1 MSSPAA
7 IGIVAARGGPDRDA
21 ALQWRP
27 VRRAE
32 SVLTDPAESPAAPP
46 AESPHLRRQRVRWLA
61 SLASAARGRQRLAAT
76 AISLSGALLI
86 VQAGAIAWLL
96 QALLVEHRALQQAL
110 PAFAVLALVLA
121 VRALLGACAQRAAG
135 EVADA
140 AKFELRRR
148 VYRHLLQRGPLWLRG
163 QRNGEL
169 GELLLAH
176 GDALDGYYAG
186 YQPARLE
193 VSVVPLLILLAVGW
207 SDWVVGLLLLFTAPL
222 VPIFM
227 MLVGWGAEAAGRRQ
241 LRELARMGGHFADR
255 LKGLGLLRLYGRGE
269 DELRGIAAAA
279 EGVRERTLKVLRIA
293 FLSSTVLEFFASV
306 SVAMVAMYL
315 GLSYLGMIALHAAV
329 PTLGVGVFCL
339 LLAPEFYAPLRRLA
353 AHYHDRA
360 NALAAAAEVER
371 LLGELPDAPVA
382 LAPSVSSPTVAA
394 PALASVAPPL
404 SVPPAPAMP
413 AAPDESAVPSPAAP
427 PTSAVPETLAVP
439 EKPSVPAVPMALATP
454 AAPAQPLLHAER
466 LTLRPQGAR
475 CDALQDLSFSLQPGQ
490 RLALVGPSGS
500 GKSTLLEALAGWLP
514 PRAGSLQLR
523 RGLRVGYAGQRPYL
537 FHGSIA
543 DNLRL
548 AAPQASAAQ
557 LQSAAEAAQVM
568 RFAARLPLGLETVIG
583 ERGFGLSGGEA
594 RRIGLARLLLRD
606 PELWLLD
613 EPTAFLDPDT
623 EAELLRTLATFS
635 QGRSMIVATHSEAAM
650 RWADSVLRL
659 PARVAVGDAIG
670 AAP

>member
-1 MSSPAA
+1 MRVPAA
-7 IGIVAARGGPDRDA
+7 IGTVTARGDPGREAD
-21 ALQWRP
+21 LQWRP
-27 VRRAE
+27 VCRAE
-32 SVLTDPAESPAAPP
+32 SVLTDPAESSAAPP
-46 AESPHLRRQRVRWLA
+46 AESPHLRQQRVRWLA
-61 SLASAARGRQRLAAT
+61 SLAAAARGRQRLAAA

-96 QALLVEHRALQQAL
+96 QALLVERRALPQAL

-135 EVADA
+135 DVADA

-148 VYRHLLQRGPLWLRG
+148 VYRRLLQRGPLWLRG

-207 SDWVVGLLLLFTAPL
+207 SDWVVGLLLLCTAPL

-315 GLSYLGMIALHAAV
+315 GLSYLGMIALHAAL

-371 LLGELPDAPVA
+371 LLGELPDAAASLV
-382 LAPSVSSPTVAA
+382 PSVSSPLSALPA
-394 PALASVAPPL
+394 PAL
-404 SVPPAPAMP
+404 P
-413 AAPDESAVPSPAAP
+413 AALDGSAVPSPAAP
-427 PTSAVPETLAVP
+427 ATSVLPVMLAVPET
-439 EKPSVPAVPMALATP
+439 PSVLAVPMALATP
-454 AAPAQPLLHAER
+454 AAPVQPLLHAER

-475 CDALQDLSFSLQPGQ
+475 CDALHELSFTLQPGQ

-514 PRAGSLQLR
+514 PRAGSLHLR
-523 RGLRVGYAGQRPYL
+523 PGLRVGYAGQRPYL

-557 LQSAAEAAQVM
+557 LHAAADAAQVM
-568 RFAARLPLGLETVIG
+568 RFAARLPRGLDTVIG

-606 PELWLLD
+606 PQLLLLD

-635 QGRSMIVATHSEAAM
+635 HGRSVIVATHSEAAM

-659 PARVAVGDAIG
+659 PARG
-670 AAP
+670 AADDATGAAS

>member
-1 MSSPAA
+1 
-7 IGIVAARGGPDRDA
+7 
-21 ALQWRP
+21 
-27 VRRAE
+27 
-32 SVLTDPAESPAAPP
+32 
-46 AESPHLRRQRVRWLA
+46 
-61 SLASAARGRQRLAAT
+61 
-76 AISLSGALLI
+76 
-86 VQAGAIAWLL
+86 GAIAWLV
-96 QALLVEHRALQQAL
+96 QALLVERRDLAQAL
-110 PAFAVLALVLA
+110 PAFGLLALMLVL
-121 VRALLGACAQRAAG
+121 RAGLGAAAQRAAG
-135 EVADA
+135 DVADA
-140 AKFELRRR
+140 AKLALRRR
-148 VYRHLLQRGPLWLRG
+148 VYRQLLQRGPLWLRG

-186 YQPARLE
+186 YLPARWE
-193 VSVVPLLILLAVGW
+193 VSVVPLLIVLAVAW
-207 SDWVVGLLLLFTAPL
+207 SDWVVGLILLFTAPL

-306 SVAMVAMYL
+306 SVAIVALYL
-315 GLSYLGMIALHAAV
+315 GLSYLGMIALHASV
-329 PTLGVGVFCL
+329 PTLGTGVFCL

-371 LLGELPDAPVA
+371 LLEGLPQDADAPVA
-382 LAPSVSSPTVAA
+382 RDAGVAVPNDVAA
-394 PALASVAPPL
+394 VTPVETDAT
-404 SVPPAPAMP
+404 
-413 AAPDESAVPSPAAP
+413 AA
-427 PTSAVPETLAVP
+427 TF
-439 EKPSVPAVPMALATP
+439 SVPAAG
-454 AAPAQPLLHAER
+454 AARTEPLLRARALH
-466 LTLRPQGAR
+466 LRPLGAR
-475 CDALQDLSFSLQPGQ
+475 CDAVQGLDVDLHAGQ

-514 PRAGSLQLR
+514 PRAGALQVR
-523 RGLRVGYAGQRPYL
+523 AGLRIGYAGQRPYL

-548 AAPQASAAQ
+548 ADPQASDAQ
-557 LQSAAEAAQVM
+557 VRAAAEAAQVL
-568 RFAARLPLGLETVIG
+568 RFAARLPQGLDTPIG

-606 PELWLLD
+606 PELLLLD
-613 EPTAFLDPDT
+613 EPTAFLDADT
-623 EAELLRTLATFS
+623 EADLLHTLAEFAR
-635 QGRSMIVATHSEAAM
+635 GRSVIVATHSEAAM
-650 RWADSVLRL
+650 RWADAVLRL
-659 PARVAVGDAIG
+659 PARDAST
-670 AAP
+670 AAQETLS

>member
-1 MSSPAA
+1 M
-7 IGIVAARGGPDRDA
+7 
-21 ALQWRP
+21 
-27 VRRAE
+27 
-32 SVLTDPAESPAAPP
+32 TDPAESSAAPP
-46 AESPHLRRQRVRWLA
+46 AESPQLRQQRVRWLA
-61 SLASAARGRQRLAAT
+61 SLAATARGPQRVAAA

-96 QALLVEHRALQQAL
+96 QALLVERRELQQAL

-121 VRALLGACAQRAAG
+121 VRAMLGACAQRAAG
-135 EVADA
+135 DVADA

-148 VYRHLLQRGPLWLRG
+148 VYRRLLQRGPLWLRG

-193 VSVVPLLILLAVGW
+193 VSVVPLLILLAVGC

-371 LLGELPDAPVA
+371 PLGELPDAAASP
-382 LAPSVSSPTVAA
+382 APSMSSPAVAA
-394 PALASVAPPL
+394 PPASLTPPL
-404 SVPPAPAMP
+404 SALAAPAMP
-413 AAPDESAVPSPAAP
+413 AAPDGVVAPASPAA
-427 PTSAVPETLAVP
+427 SLVPAAYGVPAALLASETPVA
-439 EKPSVPAVPMALATP
+439 PAVPATRAVLEGP
-454 AAPAQPLLHAER
+454 SLPTMPTAVATSAAPTQPLLHAEG

-475 CDALQDLSFSLQPGQ
+475 CDALRDLSFSLQPGQ

-514 PRAGSLQLR
+514 PRAGHLQLR
-523 RGLRVGYAGQRPYL
+523 PGLRVGYAGQRPYL

-548 AAPQASAAQ
+548 ADPQASAAQ
-557 LQSAAEAAQVM
+557 LQAAAEAAQVM
-568 RFAARLPLGLETVIG
+568 RFAAHLPLGLDTVIG

-606 PELWLLD
+606 PELLLLD
-613 EPTAFLDPDT
+613 EPTAFLDPET
-623 EAELLRTLATFS
+623 EAELLRTLAAFS
-635 QGRSMIVATHSEAAM
+635 HGRSVIVATHSEAAM

-659 PARVAVGDAIG
+659 PARAAADAAIG

>member
-1 MSSPAA
+1 
-7 IGIVAARGGPDRDA
+7 
-21 ALQWRP
+21 
-27 VRRAE
+27 
-32 SVLTDPAESPAAPP
+32 LTDPAESPAIPS
-46 AESPHLRRQRVRWLA
+46 AESPQLRRQRVRWLA
-61 SLASAARGRQRLAAT
+61 SLAGAARGRQRLAAV

-96 QALLVEHRALQQAL
+96 QALLVERRELASSL
-110 PAFAVLALVLA
+110 PAFAILALVLV

-135 EVADA
+135 DVADA

-148 VYRHLLQRGPLWLRG
+148 VYRRLLQRGPLWLRG

-371 LLGELPDAPVA
+371 LLGELPEAAASVSLDGLAVASPATLSPESPVLPVSARPVA
-382 LAPSVSSPTVAA
+382 PGESTSSSESTAPGESAA
-394 PALASVAPPL
+394 PAT
-404 SVPPAPAMP
+404 PALREVP
-413 AAPDESAVPSPAAP
+413 AAPAAP
-427 PTSAVPETLAVP
+427 TA
-439 EKPSVPAVPMALATP
+439 MATP
-454 AAPAQPLLHAER
+454 AAPEQPLLRVEG

-514 PRAGSLQLR
+514 PRAGHLQLR
-523 RGLRVGYAGQRPYL
+523 PGLRVGYAGQRPYL

-557 LQSAAEAAQVM
+557 LQAAADAAQVM
-568 RFAARLPLGLETVIG
+568 RFAARLPMGLDTVIG

-606 PELWLLD
+606 PELLLLD

-635 QGRSMIVATHSEAAM
+635 RGRSVIVATHSEAAM
-650 RWADSVLRL
+650 RWADHVLRL
-659 PARVAVGDAIG
+659 PARTAAEDAIG
-670 AAP
+670 AAR

>member
-1 MSSPAA
+1 MSTPAA
-7 IGIVAARGGPDRDA
+7 AGIVAACGGSDRMA
-21 ALQWRP
+21 VLQWRP
-27 VRRAE
+27 IRRAE
-32 SVLTDPAESPAAPP
+32 PVLTDPAEPSAVPP
-46 AESPHLRRQRVRWLA
+46 AESPQLRQHRVRWLA
-61 SLASAARGRQRLAAT
+61 SLGAAARGRQRLAAA

-96 QALLVEHRALQQAL
+96 QALLVEQRTLQQAL
-110 PAFAVLALVLA
+110 PAFALLALMLA
-121 VRALLGACAQRAAG
+121 LRALLGACAQGAAG
-135 EVADA
+135 DVADA
-140 AKFELRRR
+140 AKAELRRR
-148 VYRHLLQRGPLWLRG
+148 VYRRLLQRGPLWLRG

-169 GELLLAH
+169 GEVLLAH

-207 SDWVVGLLLLFTAPL
+207 SDWVVGLLLLCTAPL

-315 GLSYLGMIALHAAV
+315 GLSYLGMIALHATV

-371 LLGELPDAPVA
+371 LLGALPDAA
-382 LAPSVSSPTVAA
+382 ASLAPSVSSPADAATVLSS
-394 PALASVAPPL
+394 PVPPL
-404 SVPPAPAMP
+404 SAPPAPTMSAAPDGSAVPPTPAMP
-413 AAPDESAVPSPAAP
+413 A
-427 PTSAVPETLAVP
+427 TLAVP
-439 EKPSVPAVPMALATP
+439 ETPSVPAVPMALATP
-454 AAPAQPLLHAER
+454 AAPAPPLLHAEG

-475 CDALQDLSFSLQPGQ
+475 CDALQELSFSLQPGQ

-514 PRAGSLQLR
+514 PRAGSLHLR
-523 RGLRVGYAGQRPYL
+523 PGLRVGYAGQRPYL

-557 LQSAAEAAQVM
+557 LRAAAEAAQVM
-568 RFAARLPLGLETVIG
+568 RFATRLPLGLETVIG

-606 PELWLLD
+606 PQLLLLD

-623 EAELLRTLATFS
+623 EAELLRTLAAFS
-635 QGRSMIVATHSEAAM
+635 QGRSVIVATHSEAAM

-659 PARVAVGDAIG
+659 PARAAADTAIG

>member
-1 MSSPAA
+1 M
-7 IGIVAARGGPDRDA
+7 
-21 ALQWRP
+21 
-27 VRRAE
+27 
-32 SVLTDPAESPAAPP
+32 TDPAEPSAALS
-46 AESPHLRRQRVRWLA
+46 AESPHLRQQRVRWLA
-61 SLASAARGRQRLAAT
+61 SLAAAARGPQRMAAA

-96 QALLVEHRALQQAL
+96 QALLVERRELQQAL
-110 PAFAVLALVLA
+110 PAFAVLALVLV

-135 EVADA
+135 DVADA

-148 VYRHLLQRGPLWLRG
+148 VYRRLLQRGPLWLRG

-371 LLGELPDAPVA
+371 LLGDLPDATASP
-382 LAPSVSSPTVAA
+382 APSVSSAAVAA
-394 PALASVAPPL
+394 PALSSPVPPVSAL
-404 SVPPAPAMP
+404 PAPAMP
-413 AAPDESAVPSPAAP
+413 AAPDEFAVSPPIAPAVLAASA
-427 PTSAVPETLAVP
+427 TSAVPPTPPTPPTPAVHATLAVP
-439 EKPSVPAVPMALATP
+439 ETPSAPAVPMALAPP
-454 AAPAQPLLHAER
+454 AAPAQPLLHVED

-475 CDALQDLSFSLQPGQ
+475 CDALRDLSFSLQPGQ

-514 PRAGSLQLR
+514 PRAGRLQLR
-523 RGLRVGYAGQRPYL
+523 PGLRVGYAGQRPYL

-548 AAPQASAAQ
+548 ADPQASAAQ
-557 LQSAAEAAQVM
+557 LQAAAEAAQVM
-568 RFAARLPLGLETVIG
+568 RFAARLPLGLDTVIG

-606 PELWLLD
+606 PDLLLLD
-613 EPTAFLDPDT
+613 EPTAFLDPQT
-623 EAELLRTLATFS
+623 EAELLRTLAAFS
-635 QGRSMIVATHSEAAM
+635 HGRSVIVATHSEAAM

-659 PARVAVGDAIG
+659 PARAAADAAIG

>member
-1 MSSPAA
+1 M
-7 IGIVAARGGPDRDA
+7 
-21 ALQWRP
+21 
-27 VRRAE
+27 
-32 SVLTDPAESPAAPP
+32 TDPAESSAAPP
-46 AESPHLRRQRVRWLA
+46 AESPHLRQQRVRWLA
-61 SLASAARGRQRLAAT
+61 SLAAAARGRQRLAAA
-76 AISLSGALLI
+76 AIGLSGALLI

-96 QALLVEHRALQQAL
+96 QALLVERGALPQAL

-135 EVADA
+135 DVADA

-148 VYRHLLQRGPLWLRG
+148 VYRRLLQRGPLWLRG

-207 SDWVVGLLLLFTAPL
+207 SDWVVGLLLLCTAPL

-279 EGVRERTLKVLRIA
+279 EGVRERTLNVLRIA

-371 LLGELPDAPVA
+371 LLGELPDAAASLV
-382 LAPSVSSPTVAA
+382 PSVSSPLSALPA
-394 PALASVAPPL
+394 PAL
-404 SVPPAPAMP
+404 P
-413 AAPDESAVPSPAAP
+413 AALDGSAVPSPAAP
-427 PTSAVPETLAVP
+427 ATSVLPVMLAVPET
-439 EKPSVPAVPMALATP
+439 PSVLAVPMALATP
-454 AAPAQPLLHAER
+454 AAPVQPLLHAER

-475 CDALQDLSFSLQPGQ
+475 CDALHELSFTLQPGQ

-514 PRAGSLQLR
+514 PRAGSLHLR
-523 RGLRVGYAGQRPYL
+523 PGLRVGYAGQRPYL

-557 LQSAAEAAQVM
+557 LHAAADAAQVM
-568 RFAARLPLGLETVIG
+568 RFAARLPRGLDTVIG

-606 PELWLLD
+606 PQLLLLD

-635 QGRSMIVATHSEAAM
+635 HGRSVIVATHSEAAM

-659 PARVAVGDAIG
+659 PARG
-670 AAP
+670 AADDATGAAS

>member
-1 MSSPAA
+1 M
-7 IGIVAARGGPDRDA
+7 
-21 ALQWRP
+21 
-27 VRRAE
+27 
-32 SVLTDPAESPAAPP
+32 TDPAESSAAPP
-46 AESPHLRRQRVRWLA
+46 AESPHLRQQRVRWLA
-61 SLASAARGRQRLAAT
+61 SLAAAARGRQRLAAA

-96 QALLVEHRALQQAL
+96 QALLVERRALPQAL

-135 EVADA
+135 DVADA

-148 VYRHLLQRGPLWLRG
+148 VYRRLLQRGPLWLRG

-207 SDWVVGLLLLFTAPL
+207 SDWVVGLLLLCTAPL

-315 GLSYLGMIALHAAV
+315 GLSYLGMIALHAAL

-371 LLGELPDAPVA
+371 LLGELPDAAASLV
-382 LAPSVSSPTVAA
+382 PSVSSPLSALPA
-394 PALASVAPPL
+394 PAL
-404 SVPPAPAMP
+404 P
-413 AAPDESAVPSPAAP
+413 AALDGSAVPSPAAP
-427 PTSAVPETLAVP
+427 ATSVLPVMLAVPET
-439 EKPSVPAVPMALATP
+439 PSVLAVPMALATP
-454 AAPAQPLLHAER
+454 AAPVQPLLHAER

-475 CDALQDLSFSLQPGQ
+475 CDALHELSFTLQPGQ

-514 PRAGSLQLR
+514 PRAGSLHLR
-523 RGLRVGYAGQRPYL
+523 PGLRVGYAGQRPYL

-557 LQSAAEAAQVM
+557 LHAAADAAQVM
-568 RFAARLPLGLETVIG
+568 RFAARLPRGLDTVIG

-606 PELWLLD
+606 PQLLLLD

-635 QGRSMIVATHSEAAM
+635 HGRSVIVATHSEAAM

-659 PARVAVGDAIG
+659 PARG
-670 AAP
+670 AADDATGAAS

>member
-1 MSSPAA
+1 M
-7 IGIVAARGGPDRDA
+7 
-21 ALQWRP
+21 
-27 VRRAE
+27 
-32 SVLTDPAESPAAPP
+32 
-46 AESPHLRRQRVRWLA
+46 RWLEA
-61 SLASAARGRQRLAAT
+61 LAVAARGRQRLAAA
-76 AISLSGALLI
+76 AISVSGALLI
-86 VQAGAIAWLL
+86 VQAGAIAWLV
-96 QALLVEHRALQQAL
+96 QALLVERRDLAQAL
-110 PAFAVLALVLA
+110 PFFGLLALMLVL
-121 VRALLGACAQRAAG
+121 RAGLGVAAQRAAG
-135 EVADA
+135 DVADA
-140 AKFELRRR
+140 AKLELRRR
-148 VYRHLLQRGPLWLRG
+148 VYRQLLQRGPLWLRG

-186 YQPARLE
+186 YRPARWE
-193 VSVVPLLILLAVGW
+193 VSVVPLLIVLAVAW
-207 SDWVVGLLLLFTAPL
+207 SDWVVGLILLFTAPL

-306 SVAMVAMYL
+306 SVAIVALYL
-315 GLSYLGMIALHAAV
+315 GLSYLGMIALHGSV
-329 PTLGVGVFCL
+329 PTLGTGVFCL

-371 LLGELPDAPVA
+371 LLESLPQATDAPAAHAEGAAVPNDA
-382 LAPSVSSPTVAA
+382 AAEAMPVAA
-394 PALASVAPPL
+394 PSPSASREV
-404 SVPPAPAMP
+404 
-413 AAPDESAVPSPAAP
+413 
-427 PTSAVPETLAVP
+427 
-439 EKPSVPAVPMALATP
+439 
-454 AAPAQPLLHAER
+454 PLLQARALH
-466 LTLRPQGAR
+466 LRPLGAR
-475 CDALQDLSFSLQPGQ
+475 CDAVQGLDVDLHAGQ

-514 PRAGSLQLR
+514 PRAGTLQVR
-523 RGLRVGYAGQRPYL
+523 KGLRIGYAGQRPYL

-548 AAPQASAAQ
+548 ADPQASAAQ
-557 LQSAAEAAQVM
+557 LHAAAEAAQVL
-568 RFAARLPLGLETVIG
+568 RFAARLPQGLDTPIG

-606 PELWLLD
+606 PELLLLD
-613 EPTAFLDPDT
+613 EPTAFLDADT
-623 EAELLRTLATFS
+623 EADLLRTLAEFAR
-635 QGRSMIVATHSEAAM
+635 GRSVIVATHSEAAM
-650 RWADSVLRL
+650 RWADTVLRL
-659 PARVAVGDAIG
+659 PARNASAATQG
-670 AAP
+670 AQP

>member
-1 MSSPAA
+1 M
-7 IGIVAARGGPDRDA
+7 I
-21 ALQWRP
+21 
-27 VRRAE
+27 
-32 SVLTDPAESPAAPP
+32 DPAESSAVAP
-46 AESPHLRRQRVRWLA
+46 AESPHLRQQRVRWLA
-61 SLASAARGRQRLAAT
+61 SLAAAVRGRQRLAAA

-86 VQAGAIAWLL
+86 VQAGAIGWLL
-96 QALLVEHRALQQAL
+96 QALLVERRALPQAL
-110 PAFAVLALVLA
+110 PAFAALALVLA

-135 EVADA
+135 DVADA
-140 AKFELRRR
+140 AKCELRRR
-148 VYRHLLQRGPLWLRG
+148 VYRRLLQRGPLWLRG

-315 GLSYLGMIALHAAV
+315 GLSYLGMISLHAAV

-371 LLGELPDAPVA
+371 LLGELPDAA
-382 LAPSVSSPTVAA
+382 ASLAPSV
-394 PALASVAPPL
+394 
-404 SVPPAPAMP
+404 
-413 AAPDESAVPSPAAP
+413 PSPATP
-427 PTSAVPETLAVP
+427 VVPATLAVP
-439 EKPSVPAVPMALATP
+439 ETPSVPAVSMALATP
-454 AAPAQPLLHAER
+454 TALVQPLLHAER

-475 CDALQDLSFSLQPGQ
+475 CDALQELSFSLQPGQ

-514 PRAGSLQLR
+514 PRAGSLHLR
-523 RGLRVGYAGQRPYL
+523 PGLRVGYAGQRPYL

-548 AAPQASAAQ
+548 AAPQASPAQ
-557 LQSAAEAAQVM
+557 LHAAADAAQVM
-568 RFAARLPLGLETVIG
+568 RFAARLPRGLETVIG

-606 PELWLLD
+606 PQLLLLD

-623 EAELLRTLATFS
+623 EAELLRTLAAFS
-635 QGRSMIVATHSEAAM
+635 HGRSVIVATHSEAAM
-650 RWADSVLRL
+650 HWADSVLRL
-659 PARVAVGDAIG
+659 PARVAMDDATG
-670 AAP
+670 AAS

>member
-1 MSSPAA
+1 M
-7 IGIVAARGGPDRDA
+7 
-21 ALQWRP
+21 
-27 VRRAE
+27 
-32 SVLTDPAESPAAPP
+32 TDPAESSAAPP
-46 AESPHLRRQRVRWLA
+46 AESPHLRQQRVRWLA
-61 SLASAARGRQRLAAT
+61 SLAAAARGPQRMAAA

-96 QALLVEHRALQQAL
+96 QALLVERGELQQAL
-110 PAFAVLALVLA
+110 PAFAVLALVLV

-135 EVADA
+135 DVADA

-148 VYRHLLQRGPLWLRG
+148 VYRRLLQRGPLWLRG

-329 PTLGVGVFCL
+329 PTLDVGVFCL

-371 LLGELPDAPVA
+371 LLGELPDAA
-382 LAPSVSSPTVAA
+382 ASLAPFVSSPSVAA
-394 PALASVAPPL
+394 PPASLTPPL
-404 SVPPAPAMP
+404 SAL
-413 AAPDESAVPSPAAP
+413 AAP
-427 PTSAVPETLAVP
+427 
-439 EKPSVPAVPMALATP
+439 ATP
-454 AAPAQPLLHAER
+454 AAPDGVVATASPAAPVVPAASGAPAAPLASAGAPTVPATRAVPEGSSLPAMPTAVATPAAPTQPLLRAEDV
-466 LTLRPQGAR
+466 TLRPQGAR
-475 CDALQDLSFSLQPGQ
+475 CDALRDLSFSLQPGQ

-514 PRAGSLQLR
+514 PRAGRLQLR
-523 RGLRVGYAGQRPYL
+523 PGLRVGYAGQRPYL

-548 AAPQASAAQ
+548 ADPQASAAQ
-557 LQSAAEAAQVM
+557 LQAAAEAAQVM
-568 RFAARLPLGLETVIG
+568 RFAARLPLGLDTVIG

-606 PELWLLD
+606 PDLLLLD
-613 EPTAFLDPDT
+613 EPTAFLDPQT
-623 EAELLRTLATFS
+623 EAELLRTLAAFS
-635 QGRSMIVATHSEAAM
+635 HGRSVIVATHSEAAM

-659 PARVAVGDAIG
+659 PARAAADAAIG

>member
-1 MSSPAA
+1 M
-7 IGIVAARGGPDRDA
+7 
-21 ALQWRP
+21 
-27 VRRAE
+27 
-32 SVLTDPAESPAAPP
+32 
-46 AESPHLRRQRVRWLA
+46 RWLEA
-61 SLASAARGRQRLAAT
+61 LAAAARGRQRLAAA
-76 AISLSGALLI
+76 AISVSGALLI
-86 VQAGAIAWLL
+86 VQAGAIAWLV
-96 QALLVEHRALQQAL
+96 QALLVERRELAQAL
-110 PAFAVLALVLA
+110 PAFGLLALVL
-121 VRALLGACAQRAAG
+121 VLRAGLGAAAQRAAG
-135 EVADA
+135 DVADA
-140 AKFELRRR
+140 AKLALRRR
-148 VYRHLLQRGPLWLRG
+148 VYRQLLQRGPLWLRG

-186 YQPARLE
+186 YRPARWE
-193 VSVVPLLILLAVGW
+193 VSVVPLLIVLAVAW
-207 SDWVVGLLLLFTAPL
+207 SDWVVGLILLFTAPL

-306 SVAMVAMYL
+306 SVAIVALYL
-315 GLSYLGMIALHAAV
+315 GLSYLGMIALHGSV
-329 PTLGVGVFCL
+329 PTLGTGVFCL

-371 LLGELPDAPVA
+371 LLEGLPQDAEAPVA
-382 LAPSVSSPTVAA
+382 RDAGVAVPNDVAA
-394 PALASVAPPL
+394 ATPIETDTT
-404 SVPPAPAMP
+404 
-413 AAPDESAVPSPAAP
+413 AA
-427 PTSAVPETLAVP
+427 TF
-439 EKPSVPAVPMALATP
+439 SVPAAG
-454 AAPAQPLLHAER
+454 AARTEPLLRARALH
-466 LTLRPQGAR
+466 LRPLGAR
-475 CDALQDLSFSLQPGQ
+475 CDAVQDLNFALHAGQ

-514 PRAGSLQLR
+514 PRAGALQVR
-523 RGLRVGYAGQRPYL
+523 AGLRIGYAGQRPYL

-548 AAPQASAAQ
+548 ADPQASDAQ
-557 LQSAAEAAQVM
+557 VRAAAEAAQVL
-568 RFAARLPLGLETVIG
+568 RFAARLPQGLDTPIG

-606 PELWLLD
+606 PELLLLD
-613 EPTAFLDPDT
+613 EPTAFLDADT
-623 EAELLRTLATFS
+623 EADLLRTLADFAH
-635 QGRSMIVATHSEAAM
+635 GRSVIVATHSEAAM
-650 RWADSVLRL
+650 RWADAVLRL
-659 PARVAVGDAIG
+659 PARDAS
-670 AAP
+670 AATQETLP

>member
-1 MSSPAA
+1 MRVPAA
-7 IGIVAARGGPDRDA
+7 TGTVTARGDPGREAD
-21 ALQWRP
+21 LQWRP
-27 VRRAE
+27 VCRAE
-32 SVLTDPAESPAAPP
+32 SVLTDPAESSAAPP
-46 AESPHLRRQRVRWLA
+46 AESPHLRQQRVRWLA
-61 SLASAARGRQRLAAT
+61 SLAAAARGRQRLAAA
-76 AISLSGALLI
+76 AIGLSGALLI

-96 QALLVEHRALQQAL
+96 QALLVERGALPQAL

-135 EVADA
+135 DVADA

-148 VYRHLLQRGPLWLRG
+148 VYRRLLQRGPLWLRG

-207 SDWVVGLLLLFTAPL
+207 SDWVVGLLLLCTAPL

-279 EGVRERTLKVLRIA
+279 EGVRERTLNVLRIA

-371 LLGELPDAPVA
+371 LLGELPDAAASLV
-382 LAPSVSSPTVAA
+382 PSVSSPLSALPA
-394 PALASVAPPL
+394 PAL
-404 SVPPAPAMP
+404 P
-413 AAPDESAVPSPAAP
+413 AALDGSAVPSPAAP
-427 PTSAVPETLAVP
+427 ATSVLPVMLAVPET
-439 EKPSVPAVPMALATP
+439 PSVLAVPMALATP
-454 AAPAQPLLHAER
+454 AAPVQPLLHAER

-475 CDALQDLSFSLQPGQ
+475 CDALHELSFTLQPGQ

-514 PRAGSLQLR
+514 PRAGSLHLR
-523 RGLRVGYAGQRPYL
+523 PGLRVGYAGQRPYL

-557 LQSAAEAAQVM
+557 LHAAADAAQVM
-568 RFAARLPLGLETVIG
+568 RFAARLPRGLDTVIG

-606 PELWLLD
+606 PQLLLLD

-635 QGRSMIVATHSEAAM
+635 HGRSVIVATHSEAAM

-659 PARVAVGDAIG
+659 PSRG
-670 AAP
+670 AADDATGAAS

>member
-1 MSSPAA
+1 M
-7 IGIVAARGGPDRDA
+7 
-21 ALQWRP
+21 
-27 VRRAE
+27 
-32 SVLTDPAESPAAPP
+32 TDPAEPSAAPP
-46 AESPHLRRQRVRWLA
+46 AESPHLRQQRVRWLA
-61 SLASAARGRQRLAAT
+61 SLGAAARGRQRLAAA
-76 AISLSGALLI
+76 AIGLSGALLI

-96 QALLVEHRALQQAL
+96 QALLVEHRELRQAL
-110 PAFAVLALVLA
+110 PALALLA
-121 VRALLGACAQRAAG
+121 LMLVVRALLGACAQGAAG
-135 EVADA
+135 DVADA
-140 AKFELRRR
+140 AKAELRRR
-148 VYRHLLQRGPLWLRG
+148 VYRRLLQRGPLWLRG

-207 SDWVVGLLLLFTAPL
+207 SDWVVGLLLLCTAPL

-315 GLSYLGMIALHAAV
+315 GLSYLGMIALHATV

-371 LLGELPDAPVA
+371 LLGELPDAA
-382 LAPSVSSPTVAA
+382 ASVSLPGASPATAAASASPPAPLRPASPALTASSLPAA
-394 PALASVAPPL
+394 PGEPRVPAASAVSATPAML
-404 SVPPAPAMP
+404 EVPAVPAMP
-413 AAPDESAVPSPAAP
+413 AA
-427 PTSAVPETLAVP
+427 
-439 EKPSVPAVPMALATP
+439 MATP
-454 AAPAQPLLHAER
+454 AAPEQTLLRAES

-475 CDALQDLSFSLQPGQ
+475 CDALRDLSFSLRPGQ

-523 RGLRVGYAGQRPYL
+523 PGLRVAYAGQRPYL

-557 LQSAAEAAQVM
+557 LQAAAEAAQVM
-568 RFAARLPLGLETVIG
+568 RFAARLPLGLDTPIG

-606 PELWLLD
+606 PQLLLLD

-623 EAELLRTLATFS
+623 EAELLRTLAAFS
-635 QGRSMIVATHSEAAM
+635 QGRSVIVATHSEAAM
-650 RWADSVLRL
+650 RWADSLLRL
-659 PARVAVGDAIG
+659 PARSAADAATG
-670 AAP
+670 AAS

>member
-1 MSSPAA
+1 
-7 IGIVAARGGPDRDA
+7 
-21 ALQWRP
+21 
-27 VRRAE
+27 
-32 SVLTDPAESPAAPP
+32 
-46 AESPHLRRQRVRWLA
+46 
-61 SLASAARGRQRLAAT
+61 
-76 AISLSGALLI
+76 
-86 VQAGAIAWLL
+86 LL

-148 VYRHLLQRGPLWLRG
+148 VYRRLLQRGPLWLRG

-207 SDWVVGLLLLFTAPL
+207 SDWVVGLLLLCTAPL

-241 LRELARMGGHFADR
+241 LRALARMGGHFADR

-269 DELRGIAAAA
+269 DELQGIADAA

-315 GLSYLGMIALHAAV
+315 GLSYLGMISLHAAV

-371 LLGELPDAPVA
+371 LLDALPEATGAALPAPLPHTGEVSPSPHAAQADAPA
-382 LAPSVSSPTVAA
+382 TEAA
-394 PALASVAPPL
+394 AA
-404 SVPPAPAMP
+404 AMP
-413 AAPDESAVPSPAAP
+413 AA
-427 PTSAVPETLAVP
+427 TSAFA
-439 EKPSVPAVPMALATP
+439 PAVEP
-454 AAPAQPLLHAER
+454 APAQPLVRATGLV
-466 LTLRPQGAR
+466 LRPQGAR
-475 CDALQDLSFSLQPGQ
+475 CDAVRDLSFELRPGQ

-500 GKSTLLEALAGWLP
+500 GKSTLLEALTGWLA

-523 RGLRVGYAGQRPYL
+523 PGLRVGYAGQRPYL

-548 AAPQASAAQ
+548 ADPGVSDARLHAV
-557 LQSAAEAAQVM
+557 AEAAQVM
-568 RFAARLPLGLETVIG
+568 RFAANLPDGLDTVIG

-606 PELWLLD
+606 PQLLLLD

-623 EAELLRTLATFS
+623 EAALLQTLAAFA
-635 QGRSMIVATHSEAAM
+635 RDRAVVIATHSDTAM
-650 RWADSVLRL
+650 RWADTRLVLTASGRAQTTEE
-659 PARVAVGDAIG
+659 PA
-670 AAP
+670 

>member
-1 MSSPAA
+1 M
-7 IGIVAARGGPDRDA
+7 
-21 ALQWRP
+21 
-27 VRRAE
+27 
-32 SVLTDPAESPAAPP
+32 TDPAESSAAPP
-46 AESPHLRRQRVRWLA
+46 AASPHLRQQRVRWLA
-61 SLASAARGRQRLAAT
+61 SLAAAARGRQRLAAA

-96 QALLVEHRALQQAL
+96 QALLVERRALPQV
-110 PAFAVLALVLA
+110 AVLALVLA
-121 VRALLGACAQRAAG
+121 VRALFGACAQRAAG
-135 EVADA
+135 DVADA

-148 VYRHLLQRGPLWLRG
+148 VYRRLLQRGPLWLRG

-315 GLSYLGMIALHAAV
+315 GLSYLGMIALHAAL

-371 LLGELPDAPVA
+371 LLGELPDAAASLV
-382 LAPSVSSPTVAA
+382 PSVSSPLSALPA
-394 PALASVAPPL
+394 PAL
-404 SVPPAPAMP
+404 P
-413 AAPDESAVPSPAAP
+413 AALDGSAVPSPAAP
-427 PTSAVPETLAVP
+427 ATSVVPVMLAVPET
-439 EKPSVPAVPMALATP
+439 PSVLAVPMALATP
-454 AAPAQPLLHAER
+454 AAPVQPLLHAER

-475 CDALQDLSFSLQPGQ
+475 CDALQGLSFSLQPGQ

-514 PRAGSLQLR
+514 PRAGSLHLR
-523 RGLRVGYAGQRPYL
+523 PGLRVGYAGQRPYL

-548 AAPQASAAQ
+548 AAPQASPAQ
-557 LQSAAEAAQVM
+557 LHAAADAAQVM
-568 RFAARLPLGLETVIG
+568 RFAARLPRGLETVIG

-606 PELWLLD
+606 PQLLLLD

-623 EAELLRTLATFS
+623 EAELLRTLAAFS
-635 QGRSMIVATHSEAAM
+635 HGRSVIVATHSEAAM
-650 RWADSVLRL
+650 HWADSVLRL
-659 PARVAVGDAIG
+659 PARVAMDDAIG

>member
-1 MSSPAA
+1 M
-7 IGIVAARGGPDRDA
+7 
-21 ALQWRP
+21 
-27 VRRAE
+27 
-32 SVLTDPAESPAAPP
+32 TDPAESSAAPP
-46 AESPHLRRQRVRWLA
+46 AESPHLRQQRVRWLA
-61 SLASAARGRQRLAAT
+61 SLAAAARGRQRLAAA
-76 AISLSGALLI
+76 AIGLSGALLI

-96 QALLVEHRALQQAL
+96 QAFLVERRALPQAL

-135 EVADA
+135 DVADA

-148 VYRHLLQRGPLWLRG
+148 VYRRLLQRGPLWLRG

-186 YQPARLE
+186 YQLARLE

-207 SDWVVGLLLLFTAPL
+207 SDWVVGLLLLCTAPL

-315 GLSYLGMIALHAAV
+315 GLSYLGMIALHAAL

-371 LLGELPDAPVA
+371 LLGELPDAAASLV
-382 LAPSVSSPTVAA
+382 PSVSSPAVAA
-394 PALASVAPPL
+394 PARSSPAPPL
-404 SVPPAPAMP
+404 SALPAPARP
-413 AAPDESAVPSPAAP
+413 AAPDGSAVSSPAALAAP
-427 PTSAVPETLAVP
+427 VVPAALAET
-439 EKPSVPAVPMALATP
+439 ETPSVPAVPMALATP
-454 AAPAQPLLHAER
+454 AAPAQPLLRAEG

-475 CDALQDLSFSLQPGQ
+475 CDALQELSFSLQPGQ

-500 GKSTLLEALAGWLP
+500 GKSTLLEAVAGWLP

-523 RGLRVGYAGQRPYL
+523 PGLRVGYAGQRPYL

-557 LQSAAEAAQVM
+557 LHAAADAAQVM
-568 RFAARLPLGLETVIG
+568 RFAARLPLGLDTVIG

-606 PELWLLD
+606 PQLLLLD

-623 EAELLRTLATFS
+623 EAELLRALATFS
-635 QGRSMIVATHSEAAM
+635 HGRSVIVATHSEAAM

-659 PARVAVGDAIG
+659 PARVAVDDAIG
-670 AAP
+670 AAR

>member
-1 MSSPAA
+1 MRVPAA
-7 IGIVAARGGPDRDA
+7 TGTVTARGDPGREAD
-21 ALQWRP
+21 LQWRP
-27 VRRAE
+27 VCRAE
-32 SVLTDPAESPAAPP
+32 SVLTDPAESSAAPP
-46 AESPHLRRQRVRWLA
+46 AESPHLRQQRVRWLA
-61 SLASAARGRQRLAAT
+61 SLAAAARGRQRLAAA
-76 AISLSGALLI
+76 AIGLSGALLI

-96 QALLVEHRALQQAL
+96 QALLVERGALPQAL

-135 EVADA
+135 DVADA

-148 VYRHLLQRGPLWLRG
+148 VYRRLLQRGPLWLRG

-207 SDWVVGLLLLFTAPL
+207 SDWVVGLLLLCTAPL

-315 GLSYLGMIALHAAV
+315 GLSYLGMIALHAAL

-371 LLGELPDAPVA
+371 LLGELPDAAASLV
-382 LAPSVSSPTVAA
+382 PSVSSPLSALPA
-394 PALASVAPPL
+394 PAL
-404 SVPPAPAMP
+404 P
-413 AAPDESAVPSPAAP
+413 AALDGSAVPSPAAP
-427 PTSAVPETLAVP
+427 ATSVLPVMLAVPET
-439 EKPSVPAVPMALATP
+439 PSVLAVPMALATP
-454 AAPAQPLLHAER
+454 AAPVQPLLHAER

-475 CDALQDLSFSLQPGQ
+475 CDALQELSFSLQPGQ

-514 PRAGSLQLR
+514 PRAGSLHLR
-523 RGLRVGYAGQRPYL
+523 PGLRVGYAGQRPYL

-557 LQSAAEAAQVM
+557 LHAAADAAQVM
-568 RFAARLPLGLETVIG
+568 RFAARLPRGLDTVIG

-606 PELWLLD
+606 PQLLLLD

-635 QGRSMIVATHSEAAM
+635 HGRSVIVATHSEAAM

-659 PARVAVGDAIG
+659 PSRG
-670 AAP
+670 AADDATGAAS

>member
-1 MSSPAA
+1 M
-7 IGIVAARGGPDRDA
+7 
-21 ALQWRP
+21 
-27 VRRAE
+27 
-32 SVLTDPAESPAAPP
+32 TDPAESSAASP
-46 AESPHLRRQRVRWLA
+46 AESPHLRQQRVRWLA
-61 SLASAARGRQRLAAT
+61 SLASAARGRQRLAAA

-96 QALLVEHRALQQAL
+96 QALLVEGSELPQAL
-110 PAFAVLALVLA
+110 PAFAVLALVLV

-135 EVADA
+135 DVADA

-148 VYRHLLQRGPLWLRG
+148 VYRRLLQRGPLWLRG

-371 LLGELPDAPVA
+371 LLGALPDAAAA
-382 LAPSVSSPTVAA
+382 LAPSVSSPAVAA
-394 PALASVAPPL
+394 PALSSLAPPL

-413 AAPDESAVPSPAAP
+413 SAPDGSAVPSPAAP
-427 PTSAVPETLAVP
+427 PTPAVPATLALP

-454 AAPAQPLLHAER
+454 AAPAQPLLRAEG

-514 PRAGSLQLR
+514 PRAGSLQMR
-523 RGLRVGYAGQRPYL
+523 PGLRVGYAGQRPYL

-548 AAPQASAAQ
+548 AAPWASAAQ
-557 LQSAAEAAQVM
+557 LHAAAEAAQVM
-568 RFAARLPLGLETVIG
+568 RFAAHLPLGLETVIG

-606 PELWLLD
+606 PELLLLD

-623 EAELLRTLATFS
+623 ETELLRTLAAFS
-635 QGRSMIVATHSEAAM
+635 HGRSVIVATHSEAAM
-650 RWADSVLRL
+650 RWADCVLRL
-659 PARVAVGDAIG
+659 PARAAMDDAIG